1 MKRSTSWIR
10 RNPYGITLFLQKRIF
25 IIFKM
30 ALITGSIICW
40 VLIGLRCW
48 ERRGILWPD
57 WCPIPSIFSC
67 SGFFLFCTPPC
78 PRALSG
84 VYGRGFWVELFPTL
98 PRGTL
103 FG

>member
-48 ERRGILWPD
+48 ERRVFILPHGRPMR
-57 WCPIPSIFSC
+57 PI
-67 SGFFLFCTPPC
+67 FFWSVVFITGTLKRTRYLFAW
-78 PRALSG
+78 ALGGAREGS
-84 VYGRGFWVELFPTL
+84 FPTVA
-98 PRGTL
+98 RGEVT
-103 FG
+103 